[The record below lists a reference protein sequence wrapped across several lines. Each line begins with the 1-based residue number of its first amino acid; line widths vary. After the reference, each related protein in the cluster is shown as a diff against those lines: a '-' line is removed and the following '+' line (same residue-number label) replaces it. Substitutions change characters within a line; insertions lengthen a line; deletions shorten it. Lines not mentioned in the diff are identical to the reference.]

1 MIRMDMELLNA
12 ISEMMAKNNDIF
24 RQEMK
29 TMIEENNKVLLN
41 QFTAVI
47 EEKVTKEIHVIA
59 EGHTDLSKELKN
71 RVTVQELKEVK
82 SDLQTISE
90 NTVKHRERIEKL
102 ESEVKNHEQEIRLL
116 KKANWIYILKRCK
129 ANWLMALHLF

>member
-1 MIRMDMELLNA
+1 MDMELLNA
-12 ISEMMAKNNDIF
+12 ISEMMAKNNEIL

-71 RVTVQELKEVK
+71 RITVQELKEVK

-102 ESEVKNHEQEIRLL
+102 ELEVKNHEQEIRLL
-116 KKANWIYILKRCK
+116 KKAN
-129 ANWLMALHLF
+129 

>member
-1 MIRMDMELLNA
+1 MDMELLNA
-12 ISEMMAKNNDIF
+12 ISEMMAKNNDIL

-59 EGHTDLSKELKN
+59 EGHTDLSKE
-71 RVTVQELKEVK
+71 VK

-102 ESEVKNHEQEIRLL
+102 ELEVKNHEQEIRLL

>member
-1 MIRMDMELLNA
+1 MDMELLNA
-12 ISEMMAKNNDIF
+12 ISEMMAKNNEIL
-24 RQEMK
+24 RQETK
-29 TMIEENNKVLLN
+29 TTIEENNKVLLN

-116 KKANWIYILKRCK
+116 KKAN
-129 ANWLMALHLF
+129 

>member
-1 MIRMDMELLNA
+1 MDMELLNA
-12 ISEMMAKNNDIF
+12 ISEMMAKNNDIL

-47 EEKVTKEIHVIA
+47 EEKVTNEIHVIA

-102 ESEVKNHEQEIRLL
+102 EPEVKNHEQEIRLL
-116 KKANWIYILKRCK
+116 KKAN
-129 ANWLMALHLF
+129 